1 MGEAA
6 PATQERGPTVLS
18 TAREQAEPCSML
30 DHLEWSL
37 EADWSQCG
45 DGPPLRAGWQDRA
58 TRWRAGRPGSAAWAA
73 QMSNVPQPTWS
84 ALQAAQEAAG
94 LDAGFRQGEA
104 FCSRRRYGW
113 HTGLEERFVHKL
125 DTDAADGLSPVARAV
140 RGFLDI
146 CHVHPFADGNSR
158 AACLWLVWTLVNA
171 GTDVADLTPLMRL
184 PKPAGNP
191 RVAEVMAQLLG
202 AEPSV

>member
-1 MGEAA
+1 
-6 PATQERGPTVLS
+6 
-18 TAREQAEPCSML
+18 ML
-30 DHLEWSL
+30 NHLEWSL
-37 EADWSQCG
+37 DTDWSRSG
-45 DGPPLRAGWQDRA
+45 NGPPLRAGWQDRA
-58 TRWRAGRPGSAAWAA
+58 TRWRAGRRGSVAWAA
-73 QMSNVPQPTWS
+73 QINNARPPSWS

-94 LDAGFRQGEA
+94 LDPAFRQGEA

-113 HTGLEERFVHKL
+113 HVGLEERFVRKL
-125 DTDAADGLSPVARAV
+125 NTDAADGLSPVARAV